1 MDIIYIAA
9 AVIVGLLLG
18 SFVNALAN
26 RYILGEVE
34 KQELNEKEIDGE
46 DDQDSPRK
54 LEPVVSSYRR
64 TLVISAIVASVFAL
78 VTSKILALPLDTVP
92 TVIAIIALWL
102 FAIGGVVLSL
112 IDARTLILP
121 SRLIYAVMLVSVS
134 LLSLSALIEG
144 DYSRLL
150 WMVVGS
156 LGSAGIYFTVWF
168 IKPGSLGFGDV
179 RLSLLTGAIL
189 GWISLG
195 TAIVGFALP
204 FFMFAFTAGILS
216 LLKRIDTKTQYPMG
230 PWIIAGAVIAIQ
242 FGDILVEK
250 YLSIGGFV

>member
-1 MDIIYIAA
+1 MDIIYITIS
-9 AVIVGLLLG
+9 VIVGLLFG

-26 RYILGEVE
+26 RFILAEVE
-34 KQELNEKEIDGE
+34 KQNLEGSDTDDE
-46 DDQDSPRK
+46 DSQDQSRK

-64 TLVISAIVASVFAL
+64 TLLISALVASVFAL
-78 VTSKILALPLDTVP
+78 VTSRILALPLDAVP
-92 TVIAIIALWL
+92 TVIAIAALWS
-102 FAIGGVVLSL
+102 FGIGGIVLSL

-121 SRLIYAVMLVSVS
+121 TRLIYTVMLVSVS
-134 LLSLSALIEG
+134 LLTLSALIEG
-144 DYSRLL
+144 DYIRLL

-156 LGSAGIYFTVWF
+156 VGSAGIYFLVWF

-204 FFMFAFTAGILS
+204 FFMFAFAAGILS
-216 LLKRIDTKTQYPMG
+216 LLKRLDTKKQYPMG
-230 PWIIAGAVIAIQ
+230 PWIVTGAVMAAQ